1 MNDGKELKGLQE
13 DERNQKRSVAEALA
27 DLASL
32 YDERNALYK
41 DNYKRFG
48 PALFTLMGPVQLNNA
63 HEFNRFAIL
72 VQVFAKVSRYVQ
84 MFNEG
89 GHNDSLDDLSVYAQ
103 MLQELDRMDPAQL
116 QLFN

>member
-1 MNDGKELKGLQE
+1 MNNSEEVKGLIEGE
-13 DERNQKRSVAEALA
+13 DVQQRSVGEALA
-27 DLASL
+27 DLASI

-48 PALFTLMGPVQLNNA
+48 PALFALMGPVTLNNA
-63 HEFNRFAIL
+63 HDINRFAIL
-72 VQVFAKVSRYVQ
+72 VQVFAKVSRYVP

-89 GHNDSLDDLSVYAQ
+89 GHKDSLDDLSVYAQ

-116 QLFN
+116 NLSI

>member
-1 MNDGKELKGLQE
+1 MNNVRRFEGVQE
-13 DERNQKRSVAEALA
+13 PQRSVGEALA

-63 HEFNRFAIL
+63 HDINRFAIL

-84 MFNEG
+84 LFKEG
-89 GHNDSLDDLSVYAQ
+89 GHHDSLDDLSVYAQ

-116 QLFN
+116 QLFS